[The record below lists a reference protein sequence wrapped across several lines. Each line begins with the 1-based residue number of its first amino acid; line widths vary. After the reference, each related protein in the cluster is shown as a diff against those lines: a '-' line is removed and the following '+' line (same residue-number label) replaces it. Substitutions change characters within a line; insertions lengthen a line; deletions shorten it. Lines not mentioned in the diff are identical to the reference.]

1 MQGRPGGSPHPRG
14 GTDTPSCPLL
24 SLQIGPRMTLEL
36 IKIQEGVGE
45 GNVLFH
51 RLGEGGAGSTVGPAA
66 WSWAGSPVSWG

>member
-1 MQGRPGGSPHPRG
+1 
-14 GTDTPSCPLL
+14 
-24 SLQIGPRMTLEL
+24 MTLEL

>member
-1 MQGRPGGSPHPRG
+1 MRGRPGGSPHPQG
-14 GTDTPSCPLL
+14 STDTPSPPLP

-51 RLGEGGAGSTVGPAA
+51 RLGEDGARGTVGPAA
-66 WSWAGSPVSWG
+66 WSWAG